1 MTDPTHPHDPTDRN
15 GTTGTDPAGTTE
27 PPSSGEPGAEEP
39 AVRDRWLGAVC
50 YLSILV
56 IFPILA
62 RPRSE
67 FLAAHCRQGFTLL
80 FAEVVIGLLV
90 WVLESGFQLV
100 PMLGVLVSLVL
111 HLAYWLL
118 FIGLS
123 VLGFVKALS
132 GERFEIPGLEDLAR
146 RVPIHAFDCDD
157 RRF

>member
-1 MTDPTHPHDPTDRN
+1 VNEPINGPEPTI
-15 GTTGTDPAGTTE
+15 
-27 PPSSGEPGAEEP
+27 
-39 AVRDRWLGAVC
+39 RDRWLGAVC
-50 YLSILV
+50 YLSALVLIPILV
-56 IFPILA
+56 
-62 RPRSE
+62 RQRSE

-90 WVLESGFQLV
+90 WVVESAFQLV

-132 GERFEIPGLEDLAR
+132 GERFEIPGLEDLASKI
-146 RVPIHAFDCDD
+146 PIHAKDD
-157 RRF
+157 RRSAL